1 MRILLIEDED
11 RSVRQA
17 TAAID
22 RSANSATVDVASSR
36 VDAERMIQD
45 KEYDLVICDLRIP
58 PHSGSA
64 EADESHGLAVHA
76 LARDLSPGTP
86 LMFLTAYPVSGATRR
101 QLSLGEVDSLLGL
114 GKQPLVQLV
123 EKDDIDGVEE
133 IISMVFN
140 AMEAIESGCSIEPAS
155 LDEPMFQRAVK
166 IYAASTGHTRA
177 VVQSTSGLSG
187 AVVGRVKLQS
197 DAVPPASIFLKV
209 LPSEKA
215 RDEYGRYNQFVA
227 NRLPVG
233 YFAPAMSPINA
244 GLRKMSALIST
255 LADDDCCSLFDS
267 VRDAPQKAVDAVE
280 KLRVVTAPW
289 HENSAVV
296 STTVGELRR
305 KRLPDSYLTGLPID
319 ANILRQIEETPVSF
333 EQVVVH
339 GDLHGENILLGSSS
353 RPMLIDF
360 GDSGLGYSPVDPITL
375 ELSLFF
381 NKKGPGR
388 DAEYEAGIDWSSWL
402 DVDTCYG
409 DSPLA
414 EFAAACRAWAYQVA
428 DAQSI
433 IAFGY
438 AHSIRQLKYG
448 DVNHTIALSIADA
461 CIKQLTS

>member
-1 MRILLIEDED
+1 MKILLIEDED

-17 TAAID
+17 MAAID
-22 RSANSATVDVASSR
+22 RSAKSARVVVASSR
-36 VDAERMIQD
+36 VDAERMIQEQD
-45 KEYDLVICDLRIP
+45 YDLIICDLRIP

-76 LARDLSPGTP
+76 LARELSPGTP

-114 GKQPLVQLV
+114 GKQPLVQLI
-123 EKDDIDGVEE
+123 EKDDIDSAEE

-140 AMEAIESGCSIEPAS
+140 AIEAIESGCSIEPTS
-155 LDEPMFQRAVK
+155 LFQRAVK

-197 DAVPPASIFLKV
+197 DAVPPASVFLKV
-209 LPSEKA
+209 LSSEKA
-215 RDEYGRYNQFVA
+215 RDEYERYNQFVA

-233 YFAPAMSPINA
+233 YFAPAMSPIHA

-267 VRDAPQKAVDAVE
+267 IRDAPQKAVDAVE
-280 KLRVVTAPW
+280 ELRVVTAPW
-289 HENSAVV
+289 HENSATV

-305 KRLPDSYLTGLPID
+305 KRLPDSYLVGLPID
-319 ANILRQIEETPVSF
+319 SNILRKIEETPVSF

-339 GDLHGENILLGSSS
+339 GDLHGENILLGSSN
-353 RPMLIDF
+353 RPLLIDF
-360 GDSGLGYSPVDPITL
+360 GDSGFGYSPVDPITL

-381 NKKGPGR
+381 NMKGPGR
-388 DAEYEAGIDWSSWL
+388 DAKFEAGIDWSSWP

-409 DSPLA
+409 NSPLA
-414 EFAAACRAWAYQVA
+414 EFAAACRDWAHQVA

-433 IAFGY
+433 IAFAY

-461 CIKQLTS
+461 CIKHLAS